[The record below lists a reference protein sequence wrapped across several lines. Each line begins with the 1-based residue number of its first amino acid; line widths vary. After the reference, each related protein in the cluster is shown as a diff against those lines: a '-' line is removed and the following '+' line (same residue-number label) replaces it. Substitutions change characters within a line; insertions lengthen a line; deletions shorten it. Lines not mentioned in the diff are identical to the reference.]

1 MIPTVWHS
9 ESESHSVISDSL
21 RPYGLHSP
29 WNSLGQNTG
38 VVSHSLLH
46 GIFPSQGPNSGL
58 PHCRRILY
66 QLSHQRSPRILEWVA
81 YPFFNRSSCPR
92 NRTRVSCIAGRF
104 FTSWATKDILD
115 MSLVWHSGSGK
126 LYGDSNKMSGF
137 QKIFKAVKWKPF
149 TSYWDLNPCAGTQ
162 TQPKPSLGL
171 LRMWLGLEPGQKP

>member
-1 MIPTVWHS
+1 MKES
-9 ESESHSVISDSL
+9 ESESHSVMSDSL
-21 RPYGLHSP
+21 RPYGLYSP

-58 PHCRRILY
+58 PHCRQILY
-66 QLSHQRSPRILEWVA
+66 KLSYQ
-81 YPFFNRSSCPR
+81 
-92 NRTRVSCIAGRF
+92 G
-104 FTSWATKDILD
+104 
-115 MSLVWHSGSGK
+115 HSGYVPGVMTFWIRQI
-126 LYGDSNKMSGF
+126 YGDSNKISGF

-171 LRMWLGLEPGQKP
+171 LPM